1 MKPATDAEITMAARI
16 VRRMFDV
23 PADQR
28 MDVVAIAVD
37 AFIRSNGGAHTNR
50 DDHPAIK
57 AAGKLA
63 NDRETAHM
71 ILTTLVY
78 WHDHGGVVDESWWEA
93 AREAILDGNA

>member
-1 MKPATDAEITMAARI
+1 MKPATDAEIMMAARI

-57 AAGKLA
+57 GAGKLA
-63 NDRETAHM
+63 NDRESVRE
-71 ILTTLVY
+71 LLGTLLY
-78 WHDHGGVVDESWWEA
+78 WHDHGGIDESWWQA
-93 AREAILDGNA
+93 AREMVIDAP